1 MLTKPIQNDEKK
13 FSLPL
18 KRLVSGGNDNK
29 VKIWEFAEGD
39 LKPREIEIGQHDDW
53 VRDVAWCGSIGLQY
67 DMLASCSED
76 KTCKVWKHD

>member
-39 LKPREIEIGQHDDW
+39 LKPKEIEIG
-53 VRDVAWCGSIGLQY
+53 
-67 DMLASCSED
+67 
-76 KTCKVWKHD
+76 